1 MLSSAIGSFV
11 IGLSPIGSGGGLSTT
26 TLLEKLIPSYLYWQY
41 RDDDN
46 LQAFVDAQNQL
57 AQQFI
62 TWFCNLN
69 LPIYT
74 RDPVSGALL
83 DWVGEGLYGLP
94 RPVLGSGTVRPAR
107 GPYNTWQ
114 FDSIRFNARDQ
125 KGTNFIAET
134 VTDDIYRRALTWHFF
149 KGDEKVFNVR
159 WLKRRIMRFLTG
171 INGTDPGI
179 DQTYLISVSFGVC
192 CQVNI
197 TLKRFSVRVVRSARF
212 NTFKFNT
219 TQFNYVEISITSLGS
234 PFALGTVLKEAIDQG
249 VLELPFQFTYV
260 VNVQ

>member
-1 MLSSAIGSFV
+1 MPSSAIGSFV
-11 IGLSPIGSGGGLSTT
+11 IGFSPIGGGGEGSLT

-46 LQAFVDAQNQL
+46 LQAFVDSQNQL

-62 TWFCNLN
+62 TWFCSLN

-74 RDPVSGALL
+74 RDPVSGTLL

-94 RPVLGSGTVRPAR
+94 RPVLGTGANLPSR
-107 GPYNTWQ
+107 GPYNTWKFNTIKFSSGDFRGAQ
-114 FDSIRFNARDQ
+114 FIP
-125 KGTNFIAET
+125 EE
-134 VTDDIYRRALTWHFF
+134 VTDDVYRRILTWHFF

-171 INGTDPGI
+171 LNGTDPGI
-179 DQTYLISVSFGVC
+179 DQTYRISVSFGVC

-197 TLKRFSVRVVRSARF
+197 TILRYSAKVTRSARY
-212 NTFKFNT
+212 NTFRFNT
-219 TQFNYVEISITSLGS
+219 TRFNYINTTITSLGP
-234 PFALGTVLKEAIDQG
+234 PFDLGQVLKEAIDQG